1 MQPMSQPD
9 AAVEDWRA
17 IAQGP
22 DLLYNVLSWPDKRER
37 WTEAEFYAAG
47 ASDWEDFARH
57 WTHYAPDPSGHC
69 VEIGCGVGR
78 VTRLLETA
86 FERVTALDVSTDM
99 IARARSV
106 TGEGVAFRQVSGA
119 EIPVGDGEADAVFS
133 VHVMQHLE
141 SQAALNDYIAEMG
154 RVLRPGATAMIHIP
168 VRGAPSPRPWRR
180 LQAEL
185 ALRGSRR
192 SLRAGRGHST
202 MRTNAYWL
210 DDVWRAFAAARFA
223 DVELRMIPVRSNGYG
238 HQFWL
243 ARAT

>member
-1 MQPMSQPD
+1 MPQPD
-9 AAVEDWRA
+9 AAVREWRA
-17 IAQGP
+17 IAQER
-22 DLLYNVLSWPDKRER
+22 DLLYHVLSWPDKRES
-37 WTEAEFYAAG
+37 WTEEEFYTAG
-47 ASDWEDFARH
+47 ASDWEDFVRH
-57 WTHYAPDPSGHC
+57 WVHYATELHGHV

-78 VTRLLETA
+78 ITRCLEDA
-86 FERVTALDVSTDM
+86 FGQVTALDVSADM
-99 IARARSV
+99 IGRARAV
-106 TGEGVAFRQVSGA
+106 TGDDVTFRQVNGA
-119 EIPVGDGEADAVFS
+119 EIPVDDGQADALFS

-141 SQAALNDYIAEMG
+141 NQSVLDAYIAEMG
-154 RVLRPGATAMIHIP
+154 RVLRPGATAMVHIP
-168 VRGAPSPRPWRR
+168 VHGAPSPRPWRR
-180 LQAEL
+180 MQAEL

-243 ARAT
+243 ARAG